1 MQLSQFPDNERLTD
15 RLRDEIREDRMPHGK
30 LFHGRP
36 GDGKLAIAL
45 AYAHA
50 ILCTNRTED
59 GACGT
64 CPACSKTSKL
74 IHPDLHFSFP
84 VITKKSSDQPVSEDY
99 LAEGREAV
107 LGNVHLSLNDWLMTI
122 NAENKQGNITA
133 RECRQIIQKLSLKPY
148 ESQHRILLMWLP
160 EHLGAVGN
168 SLLKLI
174 EEPPDNTHIIMV
186 TEQPERILAT
196 ILSRV
201 QITVI
206 RPYTDDSVKQILLNQ
221 GIEPSAAQS
230 AAYLSGG
237 DVNAAMKLLNEAEL
251 TFNPM
256 SHFRDWMRLCVQYK
270 VPELMQW
277 TDSTASLGR
286 ENIKAFL
293 TYCLRLIR
301 ETMAVKLVE
310 NYEVR
315 LETETAEFVRN
326 FSRAVQISNIE
337 TLYFLVNK
345 TIGEIERNANAKMV
359 LLDQSLQL
367 GRAFA
372 ESRRA
377 KTN

>member
-1 MQLSQFPDNERLTD
+1 
-15 RLRDEIREDRMPHGK
+15 
-30 LFHGRP
+30 
-36 GDGKLAIAL
+36 
-45 AYAHA
+45 
-50 ILCTNRTED
+50 
-59 GACGT
+59 
-64 CPACSKTSKL
+64 
-74 IHPDLHFSFP
+74 
-84 VITKKSSDQPVSEDY
+84 
-99 LAEGREAV
+99 
-107 LGNVHLSLNDWLMTI
+107 
-122 NAENKQGNITA
+122 
-133 RECRQIIQKLSLKPY
+133 
-148 ESQHRILLMWLP
+148 
-160 EHLGAVGN
+160 
-168 SLLKLI
+168 
-174 EEPPDNTHIIMV
+174 
-186 TEQPERILAT
+186 
-196 ILSRV
+196 
-201 QITVI
+201 
-206 RPYTDDSVKQILLNQ
+206 
-221 GIEPSAAQS
+221 
-230 AAYLSGG
+230 
-237 DVNAAMKLLNEAEL
+237 MKLLNEAEL